1 MSLFMQLKQYQQTA
15 LEQLRKYLQTLI
27 AEQEKAAKAAA
38 IGIPYK
44 WDEQAWEAIVS
55 TPRYQPKR
63 TPLGEPVPNICLKVP
78 TGGGKTL
85 LAVKAIDLINTHY
98 RTTQRGLVLWIV
110 PTSQIYNQ
118 TLAALKDRAHPY
130 RVHLNM
136 ASGDHTLILEKSAL
150 FTPDD
155 LQNNLVVLLLML
167 PSANRQVKETLRIFK
182 DRGGFE
188 AFFPAEDDHQTQAAL
203 LQRTPNLDSFDS
215 DGGLQARTIKSSLG
229 NTLRRLKP
237 LIVLDEGHKAY
248 GELAQNTLLGFNPC
262 FILEL
267 SATPTAQS
275 NALVKISGQDLLREE
290 MIKLDVRVHN
300 RASADWRDTM
310 LAAHYHRQKLEEIA
324 IEHELNERGSYIRPI
339 CLVQVERTGE
349 KQREARFIHAEDVR
363 DFLITNCSVL
373 PQEIAIKSS
382 EKDEI
387 EQIDLLSRDCPIRY
401 IITKQALQEGWDC
414 PFAYL
419 LTVLTNPQKASTSIT
434 QLVGRIL
441 RQPYAKKTGRIELDE
456 CYVYCFR
463 DTAGDLIRA
472 VGAGLQAEGLGDLQG
487 RIVPAREGMPRAVL
501 PIRTKFI
508 NYANKVYLPCF
519 VVRDRATGQWRE
531 VGYEMDVLSRID
543 WKQIDLSEFDTIA
556 LNPARTENLSI
567 AIGLGTF
574 ANALSPTVAAD
585 MPLDPVFITR
595 QINDLV
601 PSAWQAYEFAQNTI
615 TRLRARYDD
624 AAIRRDLAFVIE
636 RLKLQLQ
643 TQRVALAKSVFNDL
657 IQKNELRFLLLSG
670 YLHNTV
676 PDQITVDTSAPLTGE
691 LGTLPLF
698 SMFDYRANDFNE
710 VERDVILYLERQSW
724 VVAWLRN
731 FVKVGYR
738 LQGWHPNKVYPDFM
752 VFSNKN
758 AGPESQFDTVYVL
771 ETKGLHLK
779 GNADTSYKQEL
790 FDLCNKLCRPRPWN
804 EITQEMAGHE
814 VRFEV
819 VFEDEWKRVI
829 NAMASNHQ

>member
-1 MSLFMQLKQYQQTA
+1 MQLKQYQQAA
-15 LEQLRKYLQTLI
+15 LDQLSTYLQTVLK
-27 AEQEKAAKAAA
+27 ERDKADKAAA
-38 IGIPYK
+38 LGITYK
-44 WDEQAWEAIVS
+44 WDEQAWEAIMP
-55 TPRYQPKR
+55 TPRYQAKR
-63 TPLGEPVPNICLKVP
+63 SPLGEPVPNICLKVP

-85 LAVKAIDLINTHY
+85 LAVKAIDLINRHY
-98 RTTQRGLVLWIV
+98 RASQRGVVLWIV
-110 PTSQIYNQ
+110 PTTQIYHQ

-130 RVHLNM
+130 RVYLNM
-136 ASGDHTLILEKSAL
+136 ASGDHTLILEKQAL

-155 LQNNLVVLLLML
+155 VQNNLVVLLLML

-188 AFFPAEDDHQTQAAL
+188 PFFPKEDEYNAQATL
-203 LQRTPNLDSFDS
+203 LQRIPNLDTFATG
-215 DGGLQARTIKSSLG
+215 GGLHAHTIKSSLG
-229 NTLRRLKP
+229 NTLRILKP
-237 LIVLDEGHKAY
+237 IIVLDEGHKAY
-248 GELAQNTLLGFNPC
+248 GELAQNTLLGFNPS
-262 FILEL
+262 FVLEL
-267 SATPTAQS
+267 SATPSAQS
-275 NALVKISGQDLLREE
+275 NALVNISGQDLLREE
-290 MIKLDVRVHN
+290 MIKLDVNVHN

-310 LAAHYHRQKLEEIA
+310 LVAHHHRSKLEEIA
-324 IEHELNERGSYIRPI
+324 IEHELNERGPYIRPI
-339 CLVQVERTGE
+339 CLIQVERTGE

-363 DFLITNCSVL
+363 DFLITQCNVL
-373 PQEIAIKSS
+373 PAEIAVKSS

-387 EQIDLLSRDCPIRY
+387 EKIDLLGRDCPIRY

-419 LTVLTNPQKASTSIT
+419 LTVLTNPKKASTSIT

-441 RQPYAKKTGRIELDE
+441 RQPYAKKTGRVELDE

-487 RIVPAREGMPRAVL
+487 RIVPAKEGTPRTTV
-501 PIRTKFI
+501 PIRTKFAG
-508 NYANKVYLPCF
+508 YANRVYLPCF
-519 VVRDRATGQWRE
+519 VVRDRATDQWRE

-543 WKQIDLSEFDTIA
+543 WKQIDLSHFDTLS

-567 AIGLGTF
+567 AVGLGTF
-574 ANALSPTVAAD
+574 ADALRPIVATD

-595 QINDLV
+595 QLSDLV
-601 PSAWQAYEFAQNTI
+601 PSPWQAYEFATETI
-615 TRLRARYDD
+615 ERLRVRYSGQ
-624 AAIRRDLAFVIE
+624 AIRRDLAFIIE
-636 RLKLQLQ
+636 ELKQQLQ
-643 TQRVALAKSVFNDL
+643 SQRITLAKQVFDEL

-676 PDQITVDTSAPLTGE
+676 PEQIAADTSAPLTNEFGN
-691 LGTLPLF
+691 LPLF

-710 VERDVILYLERQSW
+710 VERNVVLYLEQQAW

-758 AGPESQFDTVYVL
+758 AAPESQFDTVYVL

-790 FDLCNKLCRPRPWN
+790 FALCNDLCRPRPWN
-804 EITQEMAGHE
+804 EITQELADHE

-829 NAMASNHQ
+829 NAMAAGAES

>member
-1 MSLFMQLKQYQQTA
+1 MQLKQYQQAA
-15 LEQLRKYLQTLI
+15 LDQLRTYLQTLV
-27 AEQEKAAKAAA
+27 AEQEKAVKAAA
-38 IGIPYK
+38 IGITSYK
-44 WDEQAWEAIVS
+44 WDEQAWEALMP
-55 TPRYQPKR
+55 TPRYQAKR
-63 TPLGEPVPNICLKVP
+63 NPLGEPVPNLCLKVP

-98 RTTQRGLVLWIV
+98 RTSQRGLVLWIV
-110 PTSQIYNQ
+110 PTTQIYNQ

-136 ASGDHTLILEKSAL
+136 ASGDHTLILEKQAL

-155 LQNNLVVLLLML
+155 VQNNLVVLVLML
-167 PSANRQVKETLRIFK
+167 PSANRQVKDTLRIFK

-188 AFFPAEDDHQTQAAL
+188 AFFPQEDDYQAHAAL
-203 LQRTPNLDSFDS
+203 VERAPNLDTYAT
-215 DGGLQARTIKSSLG
+215 GTGLHVRTVKSSLG
-229 NTLRRLKP
+229 NTLRLLKP
-237 LIVLDEGHKAY
+237 VIILDEGHKAY
-248 GELAQNTLLGFNPC
+248 GELAQNTLLGFNPS

-267 SATPTAQS
+267 SATPSAQS
-275 NALVKISGQDLLREE
+275 NALVNISGRDLLREE
-290 MIKLDVRVHN
+290 MIKLDIHVHN

-310 LAAHYHRQKLEEIA
+310 LVAHQHRINLEAIA
-324 IEHELNERGSYIRPI
+324 IEHELHERGPYIRPI
-339 CLVQVERTGE
+339 CLIQVERTGE

-363 DFLITNCSVL
+363 DFLITQCSVL
-373 PQEIAIKSS
+373 PAEIAVKSS

-414 PFAYL
+414 PFAYF

-441 RQPYAKKTGRIELDE
+441 RQPYAKKTGRVELDE

-463 DTAGDLIRA
+463 DSAGDLIRA

-487 RIVPAREGMPRAVL
+487 RIVPATAGMVRTAL
-501 PIRTKFI
+501 PIRTQFI
-508 NYANKVYLPCF
+508 EYANKVYLPCF
-519 VVRDRATGQWRE
+519 VVRDHASGQWRE
-531 VGYEMDVLSRID
+531 IGYEIDVLSRID
-543 WKQIDLSEFDTIA
+543 WQQIDLSHFDTLV

-567 AIGLGTF
+567 AIGLDTF
-574 ANALSPTVAAD
+574 ADSLRPVVATD

-595 QINDLV
+595 QISDLV
-601 PSAWQAYEFAQNTI
+601 PSPWQAYEFAQQTI
-615 TRLRARYDD
+615 ARLRARYSE
-624 AAIRRDLAFVIE
+624 AAIRRDLALIIE
-636 RLKLQLQ
+636 ELKQQLH
-643 TQRVALAKSVFNDL
+643 TQRVALAKGVFNEL
-657 IQKNELRFLLLSG
+657 IQQNELRFLLLSG
-670 YLHNTV
+670 YIHNSV
-676 PDQITVDTSAPLTGE
+676 PDQIAVDTSPPLTGE
-691 LGTLPLF
+691 FGNLPLF
-698 SMFDYRANDFNE
+698 SMFDYRANDFNKI
-710 VERDVILYLERQSW
+710 ERDVILYLEQQAW

-752 VFSNKN
+752 VFSNKHT
-758 AGPESQFDTVYVL
+758 APETQFDTVYVL

-790 FDLCNKLCRPRPWN
+790 FALCNELCQPRPWN
-804 EITQEMAGHE
+804 EIIQAMASHE

-829 NAMASNHQ
+829 NAMAASNK